1 MRIIYLYQYFTTPGM
16 VGSTRDYE
24 IARRLVRRG
33 HQVYLVT
40 TDYCG
45 RTRAWTEKEEAG
57 IRVHSAPVRYSHH
70 MGYAKRMVAF
80 ARFAWSAARKA
91 ASLPGDV
98 VFATSPPLPSVL
110 PAVHAA
116 RKKSIPMVLEV
127 RDLWP
132 EAAIAVGALRSP
144 ITIALARWLERYAY
158 RNSARVLAV
167 APRLRAGVV
176 ASGYPEDRVRVIP
189 SGCDLDLFRVPEVVG
204 RQFRRRHRWLEDR
217 PLVVY
222 TGTLGRVNG
231 VDYLARLAAAVQK
244 RDPEIRFLIVG
255 SGCEEEK
262 VRRVAGEVG
271 VLDRNFFL
279 HPPVPKDD
287 IPAIL
292 SAADVATSTVIDRKE
307 LSGDAANKVFD
318 SLAAARP
325 IAINHEGTLADMIR
339 QTGCGLVL
347 PATDVDSAAEQ
358 LTAALRNPLWCSGAR
373 AAAATLA
380 EKRFGREQLTDAL
393 ETVLLEVTGDRK
405 KRLAA

>member
-24 IARRLVRRG
+24 IARRLVHRG
-33 HQVYLVT
+33 HEVHLVT
-40 TDYCG
+40 SDYSG
-45 RTRAWTEKEEAG
+45 RSRAWTEKEEAG
-57 IRVHSAPVRYSHH
+57 IRVHLAPVRYSNH

-80 ARFAWSAARKA
+80 ARFAWLAARKA

-110 PAVHAA
+110 PAVHVA
-116 RKKSIPMVLEV
+116 KNKSIPMVLEV

-144 ITIALARWLERYAY
+144 ITIAPARWLERYAY
-158 RNSARVLAV
+158 RNSARVLAL
-167 APRLRAGVV
+167 APRLKAGVV
-176 ASGYPEDRVRVIP
+176 ASGYPEDRVTVLP
-189 SGCDLDLFRVPEVVG
+189 TGCDVDLFRVPEAVG

-217 PLVVY
+217 ALVVY

-262 VRRVAGEVG
+262 VRRVAQELG
-271 VLDRNFFL
+271 VLERNFFL
-279 HPPVPKDD
+279 HAPVAKAE

-292 SAADVATSTVIDRKE
+292 SAADLATSTVIDRKE

-318 SLAAARP
+318 AMAAGRP

-339 QTGCGLVL
+339 ETGCGLVL
-347 PATDVDSAAEQ
+347 PATDVESAAKQ
-358 LTAALRNPLWCSGAR
+358 LTAALRNPLWHSGAR
-373 AAAATLA
+373 AAAARLA
-380 EKRFGREQLTDAL
+380 EQRFGREQLTDAL
-393 ETVLLEVTGDRK
+393 ESVLLEVTQSRK
-405 KRLAA
+405 RRLAA